1 LKHIKLSTAVGTQST
16 MENRMERHRFHVSCR
31 LGGQC
36 RKRSLREIGIRIKLN
51 VQARNEVVGKWWRL
65 GLDELRSHEAF
76 GPKAVYLL

>member
-1 LKHIKLSTAVGTQST
+1 LKHFKLSTAVGTQST

>member
-1 LKHIKLSTAVGTQST
+1 
-16 MENRMERHRFHVSCR
+16 MENGIELHVSCR

-36 RKRSLREIGIRIKLN
+36 RKRSPREIGIRIKLN